1 MEFNFQKIVL
11 IVFLLIL
18 VVALIL
24 IGIKMNK
31 KINNNWPPYVAN
43 CPDYWLDLGGDGSQC
58 FNNKELGS
66 CNIPISETDK
76 NTKDF
81 TVSAYTGSDGLCKKK
96 KWANA
101 CGVAWDG
108 INYGVKD
115 PCET

>member
-1 MEFNFQKIVL
+1 MEFNFQKIV
-11 IVFLLIL
+11 IIIFLLIL

-24 IGIKMNK
+24 IGMKMDK
-31 KINNNWPPYVAN
+31 KINNWPPYIAN

-58 FNNKELGS
+58 FNSKELGL
-66 CNIPISETDK
+66 CNIPISRTDK

-81 TVSAYTGSDGLCKKK
+81 TASAYTGSDGLCTKK